1 MISVDD
7 INLFLT
13 KLKVLSI
20 NINFASMNF
29 PSKIVEN
36 AVDHLSRLPGIGKR
50 SALRLVLHLLKQ
62 PKESIK
68 DFGNSF
74 IDLTKNINYCSSCFS
89 LSETPTCEICTSRR
103 RDKTTICVVEDI
115 RVLLAIENTM
125 QYKGV
130 YHVLG
135 GLISPID
142 GVSPTD
148 LRIEEL
154 VKKIK
159 ETNVKEMIL
168 ALSTTMEGDTTNYY
182 LFKKIAPSGIKI
194 SSIAR
199 GIAIGDEL
207 EYTDQLTLA
216 TAISS
221 RMPYE
226 NSLSK

>member
-1 MISVDD
+1 MR
-7 INLFLT
+7 
-13 KLKVLSI
+13 
-20 NINFASMNF
+20 F
-29 PSKIVEN
+29 PSKVIEN

-50 SALRLVLHLLKQ
+50 TALRLVLHLLKQ
-62 PKESIK
+62 DKTTVQGFGDAFIK
-68 DFGNSF
+68 
-74 IDLTKNINYCSSCFS
+74 LTDNINYCSSCFS
-89 LSETPTCEICTSRR
+89 IAESQICKICTNTN
-103 RDKTTICVVEDI
+103 RDKTIICVVEDI

-125 QYKGV
+125 QYKGI

-142 GVSPTD
+142 GIGPTN
-148 LRIEEL
+148 LKIEEL
-154 VKKIK
+154 VQKI
-159 ETNVKEMIL
+159 ETQNVKEVIFS
-168 ALSTTMEGDTTNYY
+168 LSTTMEGDTTNYY
-182 LFKKIAPSGIKI
+182 LFRRLSPSGVKI